1 MAPPRK
7 APGQSQVPRG
17 FVKTTILINTNTWMQ
32 AKRQALD
39 EGTDLRSLL
48 LEGLDLVLRRRQ
60 KGRKKGR

>member
-1 MAPPRK
+1 
-7 APGQSQVPRG
+7 VPRG

-48 LEGLDLVLRRRQ
+48 LEGLDLVLRRRH